1 MNLKILPVLLVSA
14 LCLVAILQLLS
25 CKGGAKEEA
34 VSYIYYMDSQKGE
47 LRIVE
52 KKAAEGEEPNKIFF
66 DNKDYTPFARE
77 LFSRHTMI
85 FACNDLLIF
94 GEGKAVINDDKVN
107 CLEGV
112 IFIPREQK
120 IYILKAKDI
129 VFQEAKKTIICSHAV
144 LEEIPMN
151 GEKKVAK
158 TLDSSITIDLK
169 TL

>member
-14 LCLVAILQLLS
+14 LCLVAISLLIS
-25 CKGGAKEEA
+25 CKQGSDTM
-34 VSYIYYMDSQKGE
+34 SYIYYMDSQKGE

-66 DNKDYTPFARE
+66 DNKDYTPYARE

-94 GEGKAVINDDKVN
+94 GQGKAVIKGDEVT
-107 CLEGV
+107 CPEGV
-112 IFIPREQK
+112 IFIPQARK
-120 IYILKAKDI
+120 IYILTAKDI
-129 VFQEAKKTIICSHAV
+129 VFNEVKKTINCSHAV

-158 TLDSSITIDLK
+158 TLDGSITIDLK